1 MGLFD
6 FLRSEKRGDNFLRAV
21 FGGQGAAN
29 RTAVSRDSSLTFSA
43 VFACV
48 RVISESIASLPIK
61 VYKVEDDNDRINN
74 ISHPVYN
81 LLARYPNTYM
91 TPYTF
96 LDTLMTNL
104 LLEGNSYFYIERD
117 SSARPIA
124 LIPINPREVK
134 VIKHDGT
141 IIYDVKHF
149 EIGIMKEDMLHFF
162 NLSFDGCEGVS
173 VLKAQN
179 TTIAT
184 SIASNDTANS
194 YLGNSS
200 NVGGIIKHPG
210 KLSKEAV
217 ERLKT
222 SWNNQYSGSF
232 MAGKTAILEEGM
244 TFDSTAVDLSKYQL
258 IETRRFQV
266 EEIARIFKVPL
277 SLIGHLE
284 KSANYNSIEALSI
297 DFVRFTLMPYI
308 TMIEQELI
316 RKLFRENEFGE
327 FAIDLDTKA
336 LLRGDSASRSAYYRE
351 MASIGAISINEIRQ
365 MEGFNKVGEEGDQ
378 LFMPLNFAPVGE
390 VEEEDADTN

>member
-6 FLRSEKRGDNFLRAV
+6 FLRSEKRGDNFLRAI

-43 VFACV
+43 VFSCV

-61 VYKVEDDNDRINN
+61 VYKVEDDSDKINDV
-74 ISHPVYN
+74 SHPVYN
-81 LLARYPNTYM
+81 LLARYPNSYM

-104 LLEGNSYFYIERD
+104 LVEGNAYFYIERD
-117 SSARPIA
+117 SSARPVS
-124 LIPINPREVK
+124 LIPINPQDVK
-134 VIKHDGT
+134 VIKHEGN
-141 IIYDVKHF
+141 IIYDVKDF

-162 NLSFDGCEGVS
+162 NLSFDGYKGVS
-173 VLKAQN
+173 ILKAQN

-200 NVGGIIKHPG
+200 NIGGIIKHPG

-217 ERLKT
+217 ERLKG

-244 TFDSTAVDLSKYQL
+244 TFDSAAVDLSKYQL
-258 IETRRFQV
+258 IETRRFQI

-284 KSANYNSIEALSI
+284 KAANYSSIEALSI
-297 DFVRFTLMPYI
+297 DFVRYTLLPYI
-308 TMIEQELI
+308 TMIEQELN
-316 RKLFRENEFGE
+316 RKLFRETEFGR
-327 FAIDLDTKA
+327 FTIDLDTKA

-351 MASIGAISINEIRQ
+351 MAAIGALSINEIRQ
-365 MEGFNKVGEEGDQ
+365 MEGFNKVGEEGDE
-378 LFMPLNFAPVGE
+378 LYKPLNFAPIGE
-390 VEEEDADTN
+390 TESDD

>member
-1 MGLFD
+1 MGLFS
-6 FLRSEKRGDNFLRAV
+6 FLRSEKRGDNFLRAI

-43 VFACV
+43 VFSCV

-61 VYKVEDDNDRINN
+61 VYKVEDDSDKINDV
-74 ISHPVYN
+74 SHPVYN
-81 LLARYPNTYM
+81 LLARYPNSYM

-104 LLEGNSYFYIERD
+104 LVEGNSYFYIERD
-117 SSARPIA
+117 SSARPVS
-124 LIPINPREVK
+124 LIPINPKDVK
-134 VIKHDGT
+134 VIKHEGT
-141 IIYDVKHF
+141 IIYDVKDF

-162 NLSFDGCEGVS
+162 NLSFDGYKGVS
-173 VLKAQN
+173 ILKAQN

-200 NVGGIIKHPG
+200 NIGGIIKHPG

-217 ERLKT
+217 ERLKG

-244 TFDSTAVDLSKYQL
+244 TFDSAAVDLSKYQL
-258 IETRRFQV
+258 IETRRFQI

-284 KSANYNSIEALSI
+284 KAANYSSIEALSI
-297 DFVRFTLMPYI
+297 DFVRYTLLPYI
-308 TMIEQELI
+308 TMIEQELN
-316 RKLFRENEFGE
+316 RKLFRETEFGR
-327 FAIDLDTKA
+327 FTIDLDTKA

-351 MASIGAISINEIRQ
+351 MAAIGALSINEIRQ
-365 MEGFNKVGEEGDQ
+365 MEGFNKVGEEGDE
-378 LFMPLNFAPVGE
+378 LYKPLNFAPIGE
-390 VEEEDADTN
+390 TESDD

>member
-1 MGLFD
+1 
-6 FLRSEKRGDNFLRAV
+6 
-21 FGGQGAAN
+21 
-29 RTAVSRDSSLTFSA
+29 
-43 VFACV
+43 
-48 RVISESIASLPIK
+48 
-61 VYKVEDDNDRINN
+61 
-74 ISHPVYN
+74 
-81 LLARYPNTYM
+81 M

-104 LLEGNSYFYIERD
+104 LLEGNAFYYIERD
-117 SSARPIA
+117 SSARPIS

-141 IIYDVKHF
+141 IIYDVKDF

-162 NLSFDGCEGVS
+162 NLSFNGYEGVS

-200 NVGGIIKHPG
+200 NIGGIIKHPG

-244 TFDSTAVDLSKYQL
+244 TFDSAAVDLSKYQL

-308 TMIEQELI
+308 TMIEQELN
-316 RKLFRENEFGE
+316 RKLFRDREFGIFE
-327 FAIDLDTKA
+327 ISIDTKA

-378 LFMPLNFAPVGE
+378 LFMPLNFAPIGDI
-390 VEEEDADTN
+390 EEEDANTD

>member
-1 MGLFD
+1 MGLFS
-6 FLRSEKRGDNFLRAV
+6 FLRSEKRGDNFLRAI

-43 VFACV
+43 VFSCV

-61 VYKVEDDNDRINN
+61 VYKVEDDSDKINDV
-74 ISHPVYN
+74 SHPVYN
-81 LLARYPNTYM
+81 LLARYPNSYM

-104 LLEGNSYFYIERD
+104 LVEGNSYFYIERD
-117 SSARPIA
+117 SSARPVS
-124 LIPINPREVK
+124 LIPINPQDVK
-134 VIKHDGT
+134 VIKHEGT
-141 IIYDVKHF
+141 IIYDVKDF

-162 NLSFDGCEGVS
+162 NLSFDGYKGVS
-173 VLKAQN
+173 ILKAQN

-200 NVGGIIKHPG
+200 NIGGIIKHPG

-217 ERLKT
+217 ERLKG

-244 TFDSTAVDLSKYQL
+244 TFDSAAVDLSKYQL
-258 IETRRFQV
+258 IETRRFQI

-284 KSANYNSIEALSI
+284 KAANYSSIEALSI
-297 DFVRFTLMPYI
+297 DFVRYTLLPYI
-308 TMIEQELI
+308 TMIEQELN
-316 RKLFRENEFGE
+316 RKLFRETEFGR
-327 FAIDLDTKA
+327 FTIDLDTKA

-351 MASIGAISINEIRQ
+351 MAAIGALSINEIRQ
-365 MEGFNKVGEEGDQ
+365 IEGFNKVGEEGDE
-378 LFMPLNFAPVGE
+378 LYKPLNFAPIGE
-390 VEEEDADTN
+390 TESDD

>member
-6 FLRSEKRGDNFLRAV
+6 FLRSEKRGDNFLRAI

-43 VFACV
+43 VFSCV

-61 VYKVEDDNDRINN
+61 VYKVEDDSDKINDV
-74 ISHPVYN
+74 SHPVYN
-81 LLARYPNTYM
+81 LLARYPNSYM

-104 LLEGNSYFYIERD
+104 LVEGNAYFYIERD
-117 SSARPIA
+117 SSARPVS
-124 LIPINPREVK
+124 LIPINPQDVK
-134 VIKHDGT
+134 VIKHEGN
-141 IIYDVKHF
+141 IIYDVKDF

-162 NLSFDGCEGVS
+162 NLSFDGYKGVS
-173 VLKAQN
+173 ILKAQN

-200 NVGGIIKHPG
+200 NIGGIIKHPG

-217 ERLKT
+217 ERLKG

-244 TFDSTAVDLSKYQL
+244 TFDSAAVDLSKYQL
-258 IETRRFQV
+258 IETRRFQI
-266 EEIARIFKVPL
+266 EEIGRIFKVPL

-308 TMIEQELI
+308 TMIEQELN
-316 RKLFRENEFGE
+316 RKLFRETEYGRFT
-327 FAIDLDTKA
+327 IDLDTKA

-351 MASIGAISINEIRQ
+351 MAAIGALSINEIRQ
-365 MEGFNKVGEEGDQ
+365 MEGFNKVGEEGDE
-378 LFMPLNFAPVGE
+378 LYKPLNFAPIGE
-390 VEEEDADTN
+390 TESDD